1 MEKAGSSTPQ
11 LYMAVVVTARAA
23 TKRDTRATMVEVA
36 PEEQV
41 DQVML
46 ELAAE

>member
-1 MEKAGSSTPQ
+1 
-11 LYMAVVVTARAA
+11 MAVVVTARAA
-23 TKRDTRATMVEVA
+23 TKRDTRPTMVEVA

-46 ELAAE
+46 ELVAE